1 MPPAALPPKPQL
13 VRALGRWSLVALVLN
28 GIIGS
33 GIFGLPSAIAKFVG
47 ADALWAYLAGALG
60 IGVIMAV
67 FAELSSQYRETG
79 GQYLWARD
87 ALGRFAGIQT
97 GWFVWLVRVTSGAAV
112 INLFVTY
119 LGEFWPG
126 ATQPV
131 ARALLMTAIVASFT
145 AVNIRGVRAGAGLST
160 FFIVV
165 KLTSLALFIVV
176 GVWLVP
182 HHVPP
187 ANVVAP
193 SANAWIDALVATVF
207 AYGGFESAVI
217 PAAEAKDPRRD
228 MPFALLSALGVVTV
242 FFILVH
248 LVAMWSLPALAT
260 SARPLADA
268 ARIFAGDTGA
278 RVIALAAMISTI
290 GWVSAAFVAVPRL
303 TYALAENGDF
313 PSVFSRVHARFRTPY
328 VSILLWSVAVLALAI
343 QFNFLWSAILS
354 AAARLVTFV
363 ITCLALLKLRRARP
377 NADAWRAPAGALL
390 AVLGLAFCAL
400 LIVRLTRDQA
410 NVMGAVAIL
419 AALNWTAVR
428 RSGRA
433 R

>member
-1 MPPAALPPKPQL
+1 MSSPRARPEL

-47 ADALWAYLAGALG
+47 AAAPWVYLAGALG

-126 ATQPV
+126 ATQPL
-131 ARALLMTAIVASFT
+131 ARALLMTALVTGFT

-176 GVWLVP
+176 GLCLAP
-182 HHVPP
+182 RAAPTTSATP
-187 ANVVAP
+187 ATA
-193 SANAWIDALVATVF
+193 SAWIDALVATVF

-228 MPFALLSALGVVTV
+228 MPFALLTALAVVAVT
-242 FFILVH
+242 FLLVH
-248 LVAMWSLPALAT
+248 LVAMRSLPALAE
-260 SARPLADA
+260 SSRPLADA
-268 ARIFAGDTGA
+268 ARVFAGDTGA
-278 RVIALAAMISTI
+278 RVIALGAMISTI
-290 GWVSAAFVAVPRL
+290 GWVSAAFVTVPRL

-313 PSVFSRVHARFRTPY
+313 PGFCARVQPRFRTPY
-328 VSILLWSVAVLALAI
+328 VSILLWAVLVLALAI
-343 QFNFLWSAILS
+343 GGNFIWNAILS

-363 ITCLALLKLRRARP
+363 VTCFALLRLRRDRP
-377 NADAWRAPAGALL
+377 HADAWRAPAGAML

-400 LIVRLTRDQA
+400 LIVRLTWQQA
-410 NVMGAVAIL
+410 AVIGVVAAVATV
-419 AALNWTAVR
+419 NWSLVR
-428 RSGRA
+428 K
-433 R
+433 